1 MKHILNNLS
10 EQEKN
15 AIREQHTGGMKL
27 NTEKFKQL
35 LKTKQGDVKPLVSEQ
50 TNKYPEDDPIQTPF
64 YDYVCDRWG
73 ANIDPLYVQIDTDQ
87 NGNLKVCNGPC
98 KAMIPGTD
106 ENTIIWDYKRG
117 VVLGLKSFG
126 IDPKPISIKSNLS
139 QMRQWFDNTYGYDP
153 RKSTTSGGHP
163 DGL

>member
-1 MKHILNNLS
+1 MSRIIRLTENDLARIVRRVIN
-10 EQEKN
+10 EKSMEGTP
-15 AIREQHTGGMKL
+15 ASKL
-27 NTEKFKQL
+27 EEIE
-35 LKTKQGDVKPLVSEQ
+35 S
-50 TNKYPEDDPIQTPF
+50 DPIQKPF
-64 YDYVCDRWG
+64 YEYVLSRWG
-73 ANIDPLYVQIDTDQ
+73 HDEDPYASVDIERDQ
-87 NGNLKVCNGPC
+87 NGNLKVCDGPC

>member
-1 MKHILNNLS
+1 MNRSYSKIRHIQESNQRLENRLLN
-10 EQEKN
+10 EKSMEGTHASKIGTDPN
-15 AIREQHTGGMKL
+15 
-27 NTEKFKQL
+27 
-35 LKTKQGDVKPLVSEQ
+35 S
-50 TNKYPEDDPIQTPF
+50 DPIQKPF
-64 YDYVCDRWG
+64 YEYVLSRWG
-73 ANIDPLYVQIDTDQ
+73 HDEDPYASVDIERDQ
-87 NGNLKVCNGPC
+87 NGNLKVCDGPC

>member
-1 MKHILNNLS
+1 MEGTPASKIGTDPNS
-10 EQEKN
+10 
-15 AIREQHTGGMKL
+15 
-27 NTEKFKQL
+27 
-35 LKTKQGDVKPLVSEQ
+35 
-50 TNKYPEDDPIQTPF
+50 DPIQKPF
-64 YDYVCDRWG
+64 YKYVLSRWG
-73 ANIDPLYVQIDTDQ
+73 HDEDPYASVDIERDQ